1 MQYLLVPA
9 GLYGLITNAFTR
21 DVEQG
26 RTIRGEILQE
36 LTQCSLVELSK
47 AAHRTLTTSPS
58 IDNIL
63 HQGATHDSN
72 DRLVTDRS
80 DLSHPPGQR
89 D

>member
-9 GLYGLITNAFTR
+9 GLYGLITNTLS
-21 DVEQG
+21 VTLSVL
-26 RTIRGEILQE
+26 TIRGEILQE

-47 AAHRTLTTSPS
+47 AARRTLTTSPS

-72 DRLVTDRS
+72 DRLVTDCS